1 MNETTKT
8 IILLNEEQKQLRI
21 VALQNRMALDYLLAE
36 QGGVCALIK
45 DACCT
50 YIPDYSINITDHIN
64 KVKEAVAALRRRPK
78 SMLDGISDNI
88 KGWFNNLF
96 GNLGKWLSD
105 ILYSI
110 GTVLLYVMGFFLA
123 IYVSYYCLK
132 ICITKLLR
140 YATKPVSNPRLVP
153 SSSYQHLQDPHMGKP
168 YVPLIVAKSN
178 CNVESPHGNSGAE
191 TATLSMVRGPSDH
204 HN

>member
-1 MNETTKT
+1 
-8 IILLNEEQKQLRI
+8 
-21 VALQNRMALDYLLAE
+21 
-36 QGGVCALIK
+36 
-45 DACCT
+45 
-50 YIPDYSINITDHIN
+50 
-64 KVKEAVAALRRRPK
+64 
-78 SMLDGISDNI
+78 MLDGISDSI

-123 IYVSYYCLK
+123 IYVFYYCLK

-140 YATKPVSNPRLVP
+140 CAIKPASNTRLVS

-168 YVPLIVAKSN
+168 YVALIVTKGN
-178 CNVESPHGNSGAE
+178 CDVEPPHGNSGTE
-191 TATLSMVRGPSDH
+191 TDKLSMVRGPSVH
-204 HN
+204 YN

>member
-1 MNETTKT
+1 M
-8 IILLNEEQKQLRI
+8 ILLNEEQKQLRI

-36 QGGVCALIK
+36 QGGVCALINNT
-45 DACCT
+45 CCT
-50 YIPDYSINITDHIN
+50 YIPDYSNNITDHIN

-78 SMLDGISDNI
+78 SMLDGISDSI

-123 IYVSYYCLK
+123 IYVFYYCLK
-132 ICITKLLR
+132 ICITKLR
-140 YATKPVSNPRLVP
+140 YAIKPPSNPGLVP
-153 SSSYQHLQDPHMGKP
+153 PSSYQHLQDPHMGKP
-168 YVPLIVAKSN
+168 YVPLIVTKGN
-178 CNVESPHGNSGAE
+178 CNVETPHGNSR
-191 TATLSMVRGPSDH
+191 TVVRGQSV
-204 HN
+204 NYN